1 MRYMSVLLAAMLTGE
16 LVAQGTLDVKGSRD
30 HPMISRIESSTIKG
44 FDQKEFDEYRLVT
57 GTVSP
62 HRGDGTPW
70 ANPEEAANERNSL
83 LLEGKV
89 WKLTYEISE
98 NRSTLEIF
106 RSYET
111 ELTKAGFKILFK
123 CINQECRGPM
133 PKVPLSSGHET
144 TLTDLLMKRG
154 GFTVYGSNVSEDQ
167 RYLAGRLARATGD
180 IYVSLL
186 AIELNTPL
194 ARLDV
199 VEVKPQKSSLV
210 SVNAATMATEI
221 STRGSVALYGIY
233 FDTGRAEIKPESRST
248 LSEVATL
255 MKQNGSLELIVVGHT
270 DNNGTLD
277 YNVDLSLRRSRAVV
291 ASLISEF
298 GVARN
303 RLEARGVAFLSPVAP
318 NTSEEN
324 RAKNRRVQLVQ
335 R

>member
-1 MRYMSVLLAAMLTGE
+1 MRYMSVLFAAMLTGE
-16 LVAQGTLDVKGSRD
+16 LVAQGTPDVKGSRD
-30 HPMISRIESSTIKG
+30 HPMISRIEGSTIKG

-57 GTVSP
+57 GTVAP
-62 HRGDGTPW
+62 HRGDGTAW
-70 ANPEEAANERNSL
+70 TNPEEAANDRNRL

-89 WKLTYEISE
+89 WNLTYEIPK

-111 ELTKAGFKILFK
+111 ELTRAGFKILFK
-123 CINQECRGPM
+123 CIKQECHETV
-133 PKVPLSSGHET
+133 PKVLLSGHET
-144 TLTDLLMKRG
+144 TLTDLTMKRG

-167 RYLAGRLARATGD
+167 RYLAARLARATGD
-180 IYVSLL
+180 LYVSLL

-210 SVNAATMATEI
+210 SVNAATMATDI
-221 STRGSVALYGIY
+221 STKGSVALYGIY
-233 FDTGRAEIKPESRST
+233 FDTDRAEIKPESRST
-248 LSEVATL
+248 LSEIATL

-277 YNVDLSLRRSRAVV
+277 YNLDLSLRRSQAVV